1 MFPLFWFV
9 GTSPVCHNLSN
20 SVDSTLA
27 PWEGPIWFL
36 FMPQHVLH
44 MAWKIAFSRQ
54 LLNSSKERNSTIS
67 MGVLCQN
74 LAHLTAKCF
83 PNSYN
88 IIIFF
93 PGEKKCDPELYHA
106 VQRLTYTLLTLT
118 LKYLE
123 INQEVMWFFKNLIK
137 PIGVSPWVSKWW
149 KTYW

>member
-44 MAWKIAFSRQ
+44 TAWKIAFSRQ

-93 PGEKKCDPELYHA
+93 PGEKKMWSWIVSRSSETHLHFTNID
-106 VQRLTYTLLTLT
+106 T
-118 LKYLE
+118 
-123 INQEVMWFFKNLIK
+123 EVSRDKSRGNVIF
-137 PIGVSPWVSKWW
+137 
-149 KTYW
+149 